1 MKKLLLVM
9 LVTVCLIACLCAC
22 DFVKHEHI
30 LLGWE
35 FTDELH
41 WQGVDCTLR
50 EKCDI
55 EVNYQPHIDKDNNNV
70 CDDCGYDGMTVN
82 ADDATENDHPGSTHL
97 WHTECE
103 YCGKLDGEKR
113 WFIAEVVSASMV
125 KPLGKGCFEA
135 ISAGEAGNSLNV
147 NGFADGDIVRI
158 TYGGYIM
165 ESYPVQIHADSI
177 EPVE

>member
-1 MKKLLLVM
+1 MKKLLLVT

-22 DFVKHEHI
+22 DLKHE
-30 LLGWE
+30 
-35 FTDELH
+35 
-41 WQGVDCTLR
+41 Q
-50 EKCDI
+50 
-55 EVNYQPHIDKDNNNV
+55 
-70 CDDCGYDGMTVN
+70 TVN
-82 ADDATENDHPGSTHL
+82 AETTTDATENERPGSTHL

-103 YCGKLDGEKR
+103 YCGKLDGENR

-135 ISAGEAGNSLNV
+135 ISAGEAGISLNV
-147 NGFADGDIVRI
+147 SGFADGDIVRI

-177 EPVE
+177 EPVK